1 MLFPFLE
8 SWPGSASAGSAE
20 QLLPKTVAKLRS
32 GEHLRILAWGDSV
45 TACHFIRE
53 EKNRWPNRFVA
64 LLQERFPKA
73 DIELINLGWGGK
85 AINTFQ
91 CEPPGSPYNYEEQVV
106 NSGADLVLL
115 EFVNDAYLTM
125 KPEFDRIY
133 NRVRDDFKARGME
146 LLVFVPHPVRPDWMD
161 LPSQKGMEKDPRPYV
176 NYLREFVRENHYAC
190 ADLSSRFLHLWK
202 EGIPYN
208 TLMRNN
214 INHPDQ
220 RGCDFYAEEAAA
232 LFPER

>member
-1 MLFPFLE
+1 
-8 SWPGSASAGSAE
+8 
-20 QLLPKTVAKLRS
+20 
-32 GEHLRILAWGDSV
+32 
-45 TACHFIRE
+45 
-53 EKNRWPNRFVA
+53 
-64 LLQERFPKA
+64 
-73 DIELINLGWGGK
+73 
-85 AINTFQ
+85 
-91 CEPPGSPYNYEEQVV
+91 
-106 NSGADLVLL
+106 
-115 EFVNDAYLTM
+115 
-125 KPEFDRIY
+125 
-133 NRVRDDFKARGME
+133 
-146 LLVFVPHPVRPDWMD
+146 MD